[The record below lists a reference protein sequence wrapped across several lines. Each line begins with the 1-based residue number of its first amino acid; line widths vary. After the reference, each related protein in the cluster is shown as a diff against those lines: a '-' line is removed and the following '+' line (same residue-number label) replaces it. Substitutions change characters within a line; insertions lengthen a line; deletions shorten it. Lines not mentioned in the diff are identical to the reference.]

1 MKTIEALFEAQK
13 IAFSPFVFHTAATM
27 LDLNIFEEIEKNRKD
42 KLTIEQLSINTNISK
57 YGITVLIEMAVASN
71 MVEINDEGKLSLSKI
86 GYLIFSD
93 KMTQV
98 NLFFTRDVCY
108 LGLQNLTDAIKN
120 GKPEGL
126 KVFGDWS
133 TVYEGLSQL
142 PENIKKSWFDFDH
155 YYSDNAFEEAL
166 QVIFRSNPKTIFDI
180 GGNTGKWSIA
190 STKYSPTV
198 EVKILDLPGQIN
210 LAQANISTIADIKD
224 RVSYLDLDILD
235 PNSVIPGGADVYWMS
250 QFLDCFSEP
259 EIESIL
265 VKIKANCSKDS
276 NIYIMETFID
286 DQSFPAASFSLIA
299 TSLYFTAIANG
310 NSKMY
315 SKSVFKYII
324 NKAGFEVVDEHKM
337 KGKGYHTI
345 LHCRLKQA

>member
-27 LDLNIFEEIEKNRKD
+27 LDLNIFEEIENNRKD
-42 KLTIEQLSINTNISK
+42 KLTIEELAIKTNVSK

-71 MVEINDEGKLSLSKI
+71 IVEIDLDGKLSLSKI
-86 GYLIFSD
+86 GYLILSD
-93 KMTQV
+93 NMTKV

-108 LGLQNLTDAIKN
+108 LGLNNLTDAIKN

-126 KVFGDWS
+126 KAIGDWS

-155 YYSDNAFEEAL
+155 YYSDNAFDEAL
-166 QVIFRSNPKTIFDI
+166 KIIFKSNPKTIFDI

-190 STKYSPTV
+190 STNHSPTV
-198 EVKILDLPGQIN
+198 EVKILDLPGQIK
-210 LAQANISTIADIKD
+210 LAQANINTMDAIKD
-224 RVSYLDLDILD
+224 RVSYLGLNILD
-235 PNSVIPGGADVYWMS
+235 SNSIIPGGADVYWMS
-250 QFLDCFSEP
+250 QFLDCFSEI

-265 VKIKANCSKDS
+265 LKIKANCSVDAD
-276 NIYIMETFID
+276 IYIMETFID
-286 DQSFPAASFSLIA
+286 DQTFPAASFSLIA

-315 SKSVFKYII
+315 SKSIFKYII
-324 NKAGFEVVDEHKM
+324 DKAGFEVVGDYKM
-337 KGKGYHTI
+337 EGKGYHTI
-345 LHCRLKQA
+345 LHCKLKKA